1 MSGPLLGKDHL
12 LFDSRKRPPP
22 ARTQSQNLRILG
34 GRLWELYSKSF
45 QNKLPDQRLARV
57 LVTSLTTVAVVVVV
71 VVVVV
76 AAAVVGSQPVEV
88 AVEAV
93 TVVSVAQFVVVA
105 VVIGA
110 RIHGSITGTQHP
122 AQLKSSL
129 ILQTL
134 LRKTWYKNIRI
145 CNRRLVSSVGRT
157 PVC

>member
-1 MSGPLLGKDHL
+1 MSGPLLGKDRL

-22 ARTQSQNLRILG
+22 ARTRSQNLRILG

-57 LVTSLTTVAVVVVV
+57 LVTSLTTVAVVV

>member
-1 MSGPLLGKDHL
+1 M
-12 LFDSRKRPPP
+12 
-22 ARTQSQNLRILG
+22 
-34 GRLWELYSKSF
+34 
-45 QNKLPDQRLARV
+45 
-57 LVTSLTTVAVVVVV
+57 VVVVV

-76 AAAVVGSQPVEV
+76 AAVAAAAVVVGSQPVEV

-93 TVVSVAQFVVVA
+93 TVVSVAQFVVAA

-122 AQLKSSL
+122 VRLRSSL

-134 LRKTWYKNIRI
+134 LRKTWYKNKRI
-145 CNRRLVSSVGRT
+145 CNSRLVSSVGRT

>member
-1 MSGPLLGKDHL
+1 M
-12 LFDSRKRPPP
+12 
-22 ARTQSQNLRILG
+22 A
-34 GRLWELYSKSF
+34 
-45 QNKLPDQRLARV
+45 
-57 LVTSLTTVAVVVVV
+57 V

-76 AAAVVGSQPVEV
+76 AAAVAAAAVVVGSQPVEV

-93 TVVSVAQFVVVA
+93 TVVSVAQFVVAAVA
-105 VVIGA
+105 IGA

-122 AQLKSSL
+122 AQLRSSL

-134 LRKTWYKNIRI
+134 LRKTWNRNKRI

>member
-1 MSGPLLGKDHL
+1 M
-12 LFDSRKRPPP
+12 
-22 ARTQSQNLRILG
+22 
-34 GRLWELYSKSF
+34 
-45 QNKLPDQRLARV
+45 
-57 LVTSLTTVAVVVVV
+57 V

-76 AAAVVGSQPVEV
+76 AAVAAAAAVVVGSQPVEV

-93 TVVSVAQFVVVA
+93 TVASVAQFVVAA

-122 AQLKSSL
+122 ARLRSSL

-134 LRKTWYKNIRI
+134 LRKIWYKNKRI
-145 CNRRLVSSVGRT
+145 CNRRLVGSVGRT

>member
-1 MSGPLLGKDHL
+1 MSGPLLGKDRL

-22 ARTQSQNLRILG
+22 ARTRSQNLRILG

-71 VVVVV
+71 VVV

-110 RIHGSITGTQHP
+110 RIHGSISGTQHP

>member
-1 MSGPLLGKDHL
+1 M
-12 LFDSRKRPPP
+12 
-22 ARTQSQNLRILG
+22 A
-34 GRLWELYSKSF
+34 
-45 QNKLPDQRLARV
+45 
-57 LVTSLTTVAVVVVV
+57 V

-93 TVVSVAQFVVVA
+93 TVVSVAQFVVAV

-122 AQLKSSL
+122 AQLRSSL

-134 LRKTWYKNIRI
+134 LRKT
-145 CNRRLVSSVGRT
+145 
-157 PVC
+157 

>member
-1 MSGPLLGKDHL
+1 M
-12 LFDSRKRPPP
+12 
-22 ARTQSQNLRILG
+22 
-34 GRLWELYSKSF
+34 
-45 QNKLPDQRLARV
+45 
-57 LVTSLTTVAVVVVV
+57 VVVVV

-76 AAAVVGSQPVEV
+76 AAVAAAAVVVGSQPVEL

-93 TVVSVAQFVVVA
+93 TVVSVAQFVVAA

-122 AQLKSSL
+122 ARLRSSL

-134 LRKTWYKNIRI
+134 LRKTWYKNKRI

>member
-1 MSGPLLGKDHL
+1 M
-12 LFDSRKRPPP
+12 
-22 ARTQSQNLRILG
+22 
-34 GRLWELYSKSF
+34 
-45 QNKLPDQRLARV
+45 
-57 LVTSLTTVAVVVVV
+57 TSLTTVAVVVV

-93 TVVSVAQFVVVA
+93 TVVSVAQFVVAA

-122 AQLKSSL
+122 ARLRSSL

-134 LRKTWYKNIRI
+134 LRKTWYKNKRI
-145 CNRRLVSSVGRT
+145 CNRRLVGSVGRT